1 MTPGPAQRIV
11 ASARRASFAR
21 AAAARE
27 AAAVQASSLCRTFD
41 QLAYEAVA
49 SIDDPMRFAHLLV
62 QRDDVLAMLNDH
74 LVTLRVDRPSADGP
88 EYAGAE
94 RAADTADDLIFQ
106 VRESLEASLAA
117 TSVLTARVAERAA
130 ELRQEIAAVNRAG
143 NARHAYA
150 AHDEA
155 MLLVSRS

>member
-1 MTPGPAQRIV
+1 VNLRPAQRIV
-11 ASARRASFAR
+11 ASVRRASSAR

-27 AAAVQASSLCRTFD
+27 AFALCKTFD
-41 QLAYEAVA
+41 QLAVEAA
-49 SIDDPMRFAHLLV
+49 INIDDPQRFADLLA

-74 LVTLRVDRPSADGP
+74 LITLRLERPSADGP

-94 RAADTADDLIFQ
+94 RAADTADDLIVQ

-143 NARHAYA
+143 FAQQAYGMPITP
-150 AHDEA
+150 AHIDG
-155 MLLVSRS
+155 RR

>member
-1 MTPGPAQRIV
+1 MTSPAAHRIV
-11 ASARRASFAR
+11 ASVRKASAAR

-27 AAAVQASSLCRTFD
+27 AFLLCQTFD
-41 QLAYEAVA
+41 QLAYDAV
-49 SIDDPMRFAHLLV
+49 SNIDDPERFADLLE

-74 LVTLRVDRPSADGP
+74 LITLRLERPSADGP
-88 EYAGAE
+88 QYAGAE
-94 RAADTADDLIFQ
+94 RAADTADDMIIQ

-143 NARHAYA
+143 TARHAYA
-150 AHDEA
+150 SQQTVAHLDG
-155 MLLVSRS
+155 RR